1 MEFLY
6 IEGKRAV
13 EEAIKAG
20 AKINYIMLADGL
32 HLGNIVALAKEHRIR
47 TKMVSRTKMDY
58 TSKTKK
64 HQGVIAVLSAFD
76 YSDIDDMLDKA
87 KTNNEKPFLIIA
99 DQITDPHNL
108 GAIIRSAE
116 CFGAHGLILPKNRS
130 AEVNETVYRSSSGAA
145 SRVKIARV
153 TNLTNEISRL
163 KQKGIWIIGADM
175 EGSSLEETDFDLPL
189 APRGTPFQLKVWQAL
204 TTIPYGETRSY
215 KQIAE
220 QIGNSKACRAVG
232 LANNRNPISIV
243 VPCHRVIGAN
253 GKLVGYGGGLDVK
266 KYLLELEGC
275 IKQ

>member
-1 MEFLY
+1 MKNALNTASFHKNNLCKELTDFKEFLY

-175 EGSSLEETDFDLPL
+175 EGSSLEESDFDLPL
-189 APRGTPFQLKVWQAL
+189 ALVLGAEGSGISRLVKEKCDFITGIPLKGHVASL
-204 TTIPYGETRSY
+204 NVSVAAGILFY
-215 KQIAE
+215 K
-220 QIGNSKACRAVG
+220 
-232 LANNRNPISIV
+232 ISQS
-243 VPCHRVIGAN
+243 RR
-253 GKLVGYGGGLDVK
+253 
-266 KYLLELEGC
+266 
-275 IKQ
+275 